1 MRVRSARLKTT
12 TFSFAANDGIEVF
25 VYRWW
30 PGQEVAPR
38 AVVQIAHGM
47 GEHAGRYKR
56 VAQRLTA
63 AGYAVCASDQRGH
76 GRTARTPADLG
87 HLADRDG
94 WNKAVRD
101 IYDLNR
107 RIRGDN
113 PALPIFLLGH
123 SMGSLMV
130 QQYLLEHAD
139 TIDGAILSSSTCV
152 LGLARRIVAAIARF
166 ERRRLGRRAQ
176 SPLLRW
182 LLFGRF
188 NRSFEPARTRY
199 DWLSRDESRVDE
211 YIADPRCGFV
221 LSAQGMCDMFEA
233 LGLLTNPR
241 SIARIPRGLP
251 IYVFS
256 GSRDPAH
263 GELAG
268 LRRLLA
274 TYERAGL
281 ERVTHC
287 LYEDARHEMF
297 NETNSAE
304 VCDDLIVWM
313 DHCLRELAGPR
324 V

>member
-1 MRVRSARLKTT
+1 VKAT
-12 TFSFAANDGIEVF
+12 TFSFAANDGNEVF
-25 VYRWW
+25 VYQWW
-30 PGQEVAPR
+30 PAQEVPLR

-47 GEHAGRYKR
+47 GEHAGRYER
-56 VAQRLTA
+56 VAERLTA
-63 AGYAVCASDQRGH
+63 AGYAVCANDQRGH
-76 GRTARTPADLG
+76 GRTAHTSADLG
-87 HLADRDG
+87 HLADGDG

-107 RIRGDN
+107 RIRADN

-123 SMGSLMV
+123 SMGSLML

-139 TIDGAILSSSTCV
+139 TIDGAILSSSTRIE
-152 LGLARRIVAAIARF
+152 GLARRLVVAIARF
-166 ERRRLGRRAQ
+166 ERRRLGKRAQ

-211 YIADPRCGFV
+211 YIADPLCGFV

-233 LGLLTNPR
+233 LGPLANPR
-241 SIARIPRGLP
+241 NVERIPRGLP

-263 GELAG
+263 GKLAG

-281 ERVTHC
+281 ERVTHR
-287 LYEDARHEMF
+287 LYEDGRHEMF

-304 VCDDLIVWM
+304 VCDDLIDWM
-313 DHCLRELAGPR
+313 NHSLRELARPP